1 MHVGPTMIE
10 PIGSRVGVFRRKI
23 PLLRAAILFALIL
36 VLVTAVAVVLT
47 HRPNTDVFGYLFAY
61 VTSWC
66 LVVASLWLTPLIW
79 KVTLFEGGIRGP
91 TRGFGFRTL
100 AWNDISSAERMPL
113 GLRFLGIGY
122 DAAVSLQATGGPG
135 IVITEPLV
143 GMQEFK
149 EHVRRL
155 AGDDHPFTRLLY
167 ER

>member
-1 MHVGPTMIE
+1 MKET
-10 PIGSRVGVFRRKI
+10 IGSRVGVFRRKI
-23 PLLRAAILFALIL
+23 PLLRAAILFALL
-36 VLVTAVAVVLT
+36 FALVTVVGVVLT
-47 HRPNTDVFGYLFAY
+47 HRPNMDLVGYLFAY

-66 LVVASLWLTPLIW
+66 LVVACLWLTPLIW
-79 KVTLFEGGIRGP
+79 KVTLFEGGIRGS

-100 AWNDISSAERMPL
+100 AWNDISSAERMPMWARS
-113 GLRFLGIGY
+113 LRIGF
-122 DAAVSLQATGGPG
+122 DAALCLQATRGPG

-155 AGDDHPFTRLLY
+155 AGEDHPLTRLLY

>member
-1 MHVGPTMIE
+1 MIE
-10 PIGSRVGVFRRKI
+10 TIGSRVGVFRRKI
-23 PLLRAAILFALIL
+23 PLLRAAILFALIFA
-36 VLVTAVAVVLT
+36 LVTAVLVVLT

-66 LVVASLWLTPLIW
+66 LVMACLWLTPLIR

-91 TRGFGFRTL
+91 TRGLGFRTL
-100 AWNDISSAERMPL
+100 AWNDISSAERMPVV
-113 GLRFLGIGY
+113 LRSLGIGF
-122 DAAVSLQATGGPG
+122 DAALCLQATRGPA
-135 IVITEPLV
+135 IVIYEPLV

-155 AGDDHPFTRLLY
+155 AGEDHPFTRLLY